1 MKNLAILALLATLG
15 GCAANANAT
24 DPAAS
29 DSTVSASHAAAEDQI
44 AEAVFRYLFEH
55 NASGMQ
61 KAAEKYCLSLP
72 GEKMPDAAFLQRFEG
87 NKPPVLAADQCDRKS
102 GKNLFFRVQKFDW
115 RKDGEVWVR
124 GGYYEGNLSSSIEL
138 FQVVNENDKWIVKGA
153 RMEAIS

>member
-15 GCAANANAT
+15 GCAANGNAA
-24 DPAAS
+24 DPAAANS
-29 DSTVSASHAAAEDQI
+29 SRATAEDQI

-61 KAAEKYCLSLP
+61 KDAEKYCLSLP
-72 GEKMPDAAFLQRFEG
+72 GEKMPGVAFLQRFKG

-102 GKNLFFRVQKFDW
+102 GKNLFFRVQKVDW

-138 FQVVNENDKWIVKGA
+138 FQVVNENGKWVVKGA

>member
-24 DPAAS
+24 DPAAANS
-29 DSTVSASHAAAEDQI
+29 SHVAAEDEI

-61 KAAEKYCLSLP
+61 KGAEKYCLSLP
-72 GEKMPDAAFLQRFEG
+72 GEKMPGAAFLQRFEG
-87 NKPPVLAADQCDRKS
+87 NKPPVLAADQCDRES

-138 FQVVNENDKWIVKGA
+138 FQVVNENGKWIVKGA

>member
-1 MKNLAILALLATLG
+1 MRFITFFVPFMILSSA
-15 GCAANANAT
+15 CAQNSAPPDT
-24 DPAAS
+24 PQGSTSPAS
-29 DSTVSASHAAAEDQI
+29 RAAAEDEI

-72 GEKMPDAAFLQRFEG
+72 GEKMPGAAFLQRFEG

-138 FQVVNENDKWIVKGA
+138 FQVVNENGKWVVKGA